1 MGKLGLKRWDPD
13 NVTLDLT
20 PRSFNYTQA
29 TTGVGFAENE
39 PSGERE
45 AGFISIVFS

>member
-13 NVTLDLT
+13 NVTFDLT

-45 AGFISIVFS
+45 AGFIWIVFS